1 MKNPIFTG
9 AGVAI
14 ITPFTADGKV
24 NEKVLAEI
32 IEYQISHST
41 DAIVI
46 CGTTGESATLDH
58 NEHTQA
64 IKIAVDVTAGRIPV
78 IAGTGSNDTAY
89 ALKLSND
96 AEKLGVDGL
105 LMVTPYYNKASQEG
119 LIKHFSYVA
128 DRVSTPIILYNVPSR
143 TGCEI
148 KPETYAELAKH
159 KMIYAAK
166 EATGNL
172 SSIAKTISLVPEDF
186 AIYSGNDDQITP
198 IMSLGGK
205 GVISVLSNILPQVA
219 HDIAQT
225 ALDGDFKK
233 SAELQ
238 LKYLELCN
246 AMFMDVNPI
255 PVKVAMRMMGFT
267 ATKPLFVPR
276 RLRCE
281 GIISICSGL
290 SSGRTIGT
298 SGVCLCAL
306 LFETT
311 GHSAFAYSSSRA
323 LISSFFISTAQK
335 TKSTCDAISF
345 ISSVA
350 FITTRSLTFSGIATS
365 MHHFE
370 PTASSYFLP
379 AERALAATTFT
390 LNHG

>member
-32 IEYQISHST
+32 IEYQIAHST

-64 IKIAVDVTAGRIPV
+64 IKVAVDVTAGRIPV

-119 LIKHFSYVA
+119 LIKHFNYVA

-233 SAELQ
+233 SAKLQ

-255 PVKVAMRMMGFT
+255 PVKAAMRLMGIDVG
-267 ATKPLFVPR
+267 PL
-276 RLRCE
+276 RLP
-281 GIISICSGL
+281 
-290 SSGRTIGT
+290 
-298 SGVCLCAL
+298 LCDMTPANTEKL
-306 LFETT
+306 KSVLQKYE
-311 GHSAFAYSSSRA
+311 
-323 LISSFFISTAQK
+323 LI
-335 TKSTCDAISF
+335 
-345 ISSVA
+345 
-350 FITTRSLTFSGIATS
+350 
-365 MHHFE
+365 
-370 PTASSYFLP
+370 
-379 AERALAATTFT
+379 
-390 LNHG
+390 

>member
-14 ITPFTADGKV
+14 ITPFTTDGKV

-64 IKIAVDVTAGRIPV
+64 IKVAVDVTAGRIPV

-119 LIKHFSYVA
+119 LIKHFNYVA

-219 HDIAQT
+219 HDIAQS

-255 PVKVAMRMMGFT
+255 PVKVAMRLMGIDVG
-267 ATKPLFVPR
+267 PL
-276 RLRCE
+276 RLP
-281 GIISICSGL
+281 
-290 SSGRTIGT
+290 
-298 SGVCLCAL
+298 LCDMTPANTEKL
-306 LFETT
+306 KSVLQKYE
-311 GHSAFAYSSSRA
+311 
-323 LISSFFISTAQK
+323 LI
-335 TKSTCDAISF
+335 
-345 ISSVA
+345 
-350 FITTRSLTFSGIATS
+350 
-365 MHHFE
+365 
-370 PTASSYFLP
+370 
-379 AERALAATTFT
+379 
-390 LNHG
+390 